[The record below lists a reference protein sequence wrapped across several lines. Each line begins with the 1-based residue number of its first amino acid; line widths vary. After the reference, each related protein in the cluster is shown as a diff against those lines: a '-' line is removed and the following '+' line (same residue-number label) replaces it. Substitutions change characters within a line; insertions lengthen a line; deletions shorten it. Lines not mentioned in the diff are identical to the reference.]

1 MKVTLTDL
9 GGSYVFNPSAKTIT
23 LSWLPRTI
31 NTNQLL
37 LINNTTTNT
46 IIYQFNNPALWGS
59 ISSNVIS
66 LTYDTTAMSSW
77 DSLVI
82 FLDIPTP
89 WYDLSTNTF
98 MHSNMN
104 PAYSRY
110 TDAETL
116 VTAQDLTASYADF
129 WAEIDMTGYNTLWI
143 FVTYDVND
151 SENVTLKA
159 LAKYESAWT
168 IEAEFDNNTKS
179 IWTTSASDGS
189 KYFEIEV
196 GAIPFI
202 QLQAIAGTLWATA
215 WDLTISIVK
224 KY

>member
-23 LSWLPRTI
+23 LSWLPSTI

-66 LTYDTTAMSSW
+66 LTYDTTAMNSW

-82 FLDIPTP
+82 FLDVPTP

-98 MHSNMN
+98 MHSNIN